1 MDKIFRLVVFLCVG
15 FGCGSVQAGLMLAGN
30 DAAHIALGNQGSNR
44 SVGWVKADTVG
55 VDRGGFNL
63 IDDGWWGVT
72 AKHVASDLATGSLY
86 SNIRS
91 GFGNSANNVTE
102 MRGVAQVFLHPT
114 QDLALFQFSSPF
126 STEAALQRFRGE
138 FVIGSE
144 AYTVGYGALRYV
156 NEATSVFTGD
166 RRAGFDVVE
175 GRNLFNQDLLRTRF
189 NNSNQINY
197 RLLEMGLTPSDS
209 GGGLISN
216 SLLSGVNI
224 GGSLE
229 GMFGQSSF
237 YLDLNRGGNAFID
250 ATQLANPITAV
261 PEPASLALLMFV
273 GGPFG
278 GVYAAIKCRKKKK
291 LLAFSF

>member
-15 FGCGSVQAGLMLAGN
+15 FGCGSVQAGLILAGN

-72 AKHVASDLATGSLY
+72 AKHVVSDLTTGTFY
-86 SNIRS
+86 TNIQT
-91 GFGNSANNVTE
+91 GFGNRLNNVTE
-102 MRGVAQVFLHPT
+102 SRAIAQVFVDSAR
-114 QDLALFQFSSPF
+114 DLAVFQFAAPYV
-126 STEAALQRFRGE
+126 TEAALQRFRGE

-144 AYTVGYGALRYV
+144 AYTVGYGNLRYV
-156 NEATSVFTGD
+156 NEATSVYTGD
-166 RRAGFDVVE
+166 RRAGFDVVD

-189 NNSNQINY
+189 EESSSSRY
-197 RLLEMGLTPSDS
+197 RPFEMGLTPSDS
-209 GGGLISN
+209 GGGLIHN
-216 SLLSGVNI
+216 SLLAGVNI
-224 GGSLE
+224 GISLE
-229 GMFGQSSF
+229 GTFGQSSF

-250 ATQLANPITAV
+250 AIQLANPITAV

-291 LLAFSF
+291 LLA